1 MIFNVFF
8 AAISTLIQTVFGIL
22 PDLPDM
28 PAGIVTALE
37 TVTDILIFGTR
48 FIAYYVGSTF
58 LLVLLPILIIYAN
71 FNWIYHLVFWII
83 KKLPIGVK

>member
-1 MIFNVFF
+1 MIFNIFF
-8 AAISTLIQTVFGIL
+8 GAISTLIQTVFGVL

-28 PAGIVTALE
+28 PVGITNAL
-37 TVTDILIFGTR
+37 DMIPDMIRFGSR
-48 FIAYYVGSTF
+48 FLSYYIGSTF
-58 LLVLLPILIIYAN
+58 LLVMIPILVVLVN